1 MRGGW
6 NTEKLSAAIVLYTTS
21 PLSSYEPA
29 SAPLPPRFYET
40 RKRRTPRARV
50 SKSALTPMGE
60 AVLARD
66 LGLDAEKADPLPVVD
81 LPWAELNPAWVPDG
95 EPGSYEGRREPQQ
108 PLGNDSDLWD

>member
-1 MRGGW
+1 MSQTLDEMLGAW
-6 NTEKLSAAIVLYTTS
+6 KKAHDKQI
-21 PLSSYEPA
+21 YEGTPE
-29 SAPLPPRFYET
+29 LPPRFYEQ
-40 RKRRTPRARV
+40 RKRRTPRRTV

-66 LGLDAEKADPLPVVD
+66 LGLDAKNADPLPVVD

-108 PLGNDSDLWD
+108 PLGNDADLWD